1 MPQRRVQ
8 EMVKNKNK
16 NHLSGRLDKDL
27 GTITWG
33 EDAAGKM
40 ILTAFAASKHLKGV
54 EAAMRAERGLR
65 RI

>member
-16 NHLSGRLDKDL
+16 NKNKKHLSGRLDKDL

-40 ILTAFAASKHLKGV
+40 ILTAFTASKHL
-54 EAAMRAERGLR
+54 
-65 RI
+65 